1 LRRGTGYAC
10 TVGLP
15 CYGSEVASANGPTPA
30 ATVLVLR
37 DGPAGPE
44 VFMVRR
50 REGTSSFS
58 GAHVF
63 PGGRVDESDAGAA
76 DAGWCD
82 GVHHATR
89 QLGDL
94 SPGEAVAYHMAAVRE
109 LFEEA
114 GVLLARDRSGAF
126 VALASAGDHDRFKH
140 YRLDVHAHRRTLRDI
155 VEHEGLRLAL
165 DALILHAHWVTPS
178 IDGARRFDTRFF
190 VTRVPPF
197 QTPAHDETETTGSSW
212 ITAAAAI
219 DAAERCDIVLP
230 PPTWT
235 TLREVERFR
244 TVDEV
249 VMWSRLRL
257 VRRREPELFQQDG
270 TRVLLMP
277 GEPRHSGG
285 AEERRPS
292 ETRFVWADGRWRPER
307 ASAAGLS
314 PGKGIER

>member
-1 LRRGTGYAC
+1 MA
-10 TVGLP
+10 
-15 CYGSEVASANGPTPA
+15 SETRPSPA

-37 DGPAGPE
+37 DSSAGPE

-50 REGTSSFS
+50 HEGTSSFS

-63 PGGRVDESDAGAA
+63 PGGRVEESDADAA

-82 GVHHATR
+82 GVEHAKR

-94 SPGEAVAYHMAAVRE
+94 SPCEAVAYHIAAVRE

-114 GVLLARDRSGAF
+114 GVLLARDRRGAF
-126 VALASAGDHDRFKH
+126 VSLASASDHDRFKH
-140 YRLDVHAHRRTLRDI
+140 YRLDVHDHRRRLRDI

-178 IDGARRFDTRFF
+178 IDGVRRFDTRFF

-197 QTPAHDETETTGSSW
+197 QTPAHDETETTESGW

-219 DAAERCDIVLP
+219 DAAERRDIVLP

-244 TVDEV
+244 TVEEV
-249 VMWSRLRL
+249 VAWSRLRR
-257 VRRREPELFQQDG
+257 VRRREPTLFHQDG
-270 TRVLLMP
+270 ARVLLMP
-277 GEPRHSGG
+277 GDPRHSAG
-285 AEERRPS
+285 AEDGMPS
-292 ETRFVWADGRWRPER
+292 ETRFVWADGRWCPER
-307 ASAAGLS
+307 ASTSGQP

>member
-1 LRRGTGYAC
+1 
-10 TVGLP
+10 
-15 CYGSEVASANGPTPA
+15 
-30 ATVLVLR
+30 
-37 DGPAGPE
+37 
-44 VFMVRR
+44 MVRR
-50 REGTSSFS
+50 HEGTSSFS

-63 PGGRVDESDAGAA
+63 PGGRVDGRDAGAA

-82 GVHHATR
+82 GVDHAAR

-94 SPGEAVAYHMAAVRE
+94 PAGEAIAYHIAAVRE

-114 GVLLARDRSGAF
+114 GVLLARDRQGAF

-197 QTPAHDETETTGSSW
+197 QTPAHDETETTGSGW

-219 DAAERCDIVLP
+219 DAAERRDIVLP

-249 VMWSRLRL
+249 VAWSRLRRVL
-257 VRRREPELFQQDG
+257 RREPTLLHQDG
-270 TRVLLMP
+270 GRVLLMP
-277 GEPRHSGG
+277 GEPRPSGEAG
-285 AEERRPS
+285 DGMPS

-307 ASAAGLS
+307 APAAGQP
-314 PGKGIER
+314 PGKGMER